1 MMHQS
6 ERLEREAE
14 EARYHLAESL
24 NELRFRVS
32 PGQVVDQIIDYAREG
47 PIADF
52 LGNLSREMR
61 ENPVPLL
68 LIGIGISWLVLA
80 TSLSSRR
87 RTIVERKRQAVT
99 SSASD
104 ASPIKVAPVVRTQS
118 QRSRILT
125 PSDA

>member
-1 MMHQS
+1 MMRQS
-6 ERLEREAE
+6 EQLEREAE

-87 RTIVERKRQAVT
+87 RTIIERKRQAVT

-104 ASPIKVAPVVRTQS
+104 ASPIKVTPVVRTQS

>member
-1 MMHQS
+1 MMRQS
-6 ERLEREAE
+6 EQLEREAE

-87 RTIVERKRQAVT
+87 RTIIERKRQAVT

-104 ASPIKVAPVVRTQS
+104 ASPIKVAPVV
-118 QRSRILT
+118 
-125 PSDA
+125 